1 MKIIAPEITITLTP
15 YEFLLLKVLCRLG
28 AKAGYKSA
36 MENKLQGELANCI
49 GSREQYYD
57 LLTVCEAICSADCA
71 PNPPEEKE
79 EKFVL
84 ENTISKEEMEK
95 LRELEKELIEKV
107 EENRKKGTSNGQ
119 ED

>member
-1 MKIIAPEITITLTP
+1 MRITVPEITITLTP

-49 GSREQYYD
+49 GNMEQYFD
-57 LLTVCEAICSADCA
+57 LLTVCETICSADCI

-79 EKFVL
+79 EKFVI
-84 ENTISKEEMEK
+84 ENTISKKEMEK
-95 LRELEKELIEKV
+95 LRELEKELIAKI
-107 EENRKKGTSNGQ
+107 EENRRKGEGNGQ
-119 ED
+119 RT

>member
-36 MENKLQGELANCI
+36 MENN
-49 GSREQYYD
+49 SMEQYYD

-71 PNPPEEKE
+71 PNPHEKKK
-79 EKFVL
+79 EKD
-84 ENTISKEEMEK
+84 
-95 LRELEKELIEKV
+95 
-107 EENRKKGTSNGQ
+107 NG
-119 ED
+119 

>member
-36 MENKLQGELANCI
+36 KEEMEKLRELEKELIEMENKLQGELANCI
-49 GSREQYYD
+49 GSMEQYYD

-71 PNPPEEKE
+71 PKR
-79 EKFVL
+79 
-84 ENTISKEEMEK
+84 NTCRTQSK
-95 LRELEKELIEKV
+95 
-107 EENRKKGTSNGQ
+107 
-119 ED
+119 